1 MHATKRIL
9 LVDGDSDNR
18 AVYRA
23 ILKYQGYEVL
33 EALDGPSAWELALS
47 AQPAV
52 LVTELALPKMSGFDL
67 LQQLRN
73 DDRTR
78 AIEVIV
84 LTAIN
89 FEAERRR
96 AEAAGARLFLCKPVE
111 PLELTRAI
119 ESVLGD

>member
-23 ILKYQGYEVL
+23 ILKYQGYEVF
-33 EALDGPSAWELALS
+33 EALDGPTAWELALS

-52 LVTELALPKMSGFDL
+52 LVTELALPKLSGFDL

-73 DDRTR
+73 D
-78 AIEVIV
+78 
-84 LTAIN
+84 
-89 FEAERRR
+89 ER
-96 AEAAGARLFLCKPVE
+96 
-111 PLELTRAI
+111 I
-119 ESVLGD
+119 